1 MRFFFCFFCWTF
13 FFPHLFRSFTWK
25 GMKRNRPRGSFWLG
39 VPVALPCASDALGS
53 GSILPRV
60 YICHIPIV
68 RRDNCAAVIPF
79 LLTTGD

>member
-1 MRFFFCFFCWTF
+1 
-13 FFPHLFRSFTWK
+13 
-25 GMKRNRPRGSFWLG
+25 MKRNRPRGSFWLG

-68 RRDNCAAVIPF
+68 RRDKLCG
-79 LLTTGD
+79 GDSVPVNNW